1 MKYYHPLLNT
11 ISEDQSDWS
20 IPIERKYT
28 ETTENTSFKDGI
40 QFAFDSTSIGLWK
53 TCPRKYYYSIILGY
67 EPRIMAPPLAFGIA
81 FHTVMETW
89 EKLLSHQVDKH
100 TAFTRVVRLAGL
112 LGDRLPSGDNSRSKE
127 TLVRSVVWYLD
138 NFWEDKAITVI
149 LPNGK
154 PAVEM
159 HFKLPFM
166 NYSGQEVF
174 ICGHIDRLAQ
184 WQGKVYVSDFKTS
197 KYQLD
202 NRFFSQFKP
211 NTQLPLYLTACHII
225 AESIQDFPSAHGVI
239 IDGIQLGVNFTR
251 CARHVIEFSLEEINE
266 YIIDLQYWIKQ
277 AMDACKENYFPQNS
291 ESCQKYSGCHF
302 LEICSK
308 SPARRQVY
316 LDGSFVKRV
325 WHPLQPRN

>member
-11 ISEDQSDWS
+11 ISEDEADWS
-20 IPIERKYT
+20 IPIERTYA
-28 ETTENTSFKDGI
+28 EATENTSFKDGV

-53 TCPRKYYYSIILGY
+53 ACPRKYYYSIVLGY
-67 EPRIMAPPLAFGIA
+67 EPRVMASPLAFGIA

-89 EKLLSHQVDKH
+89 EKLLSHQVDKY

-112 LGDRLPSGDNSRSKE
+112 LGDRLPPGDNSRSKE

-138 NFWEDKAITVI
+138 NFWEDKAITVR
-149 LPNGK
+149 LPSGK

-166 NYSGQEVF
+166 DYRGQEVF

-184 WQGKVYVSDFKTS
+184 WQGKVYVSDFKTT

-202 NRFFSQFKP
+202 NHFFSQFKP
-211 NTQLPLYLTACHII
+211 STQLPLYLTACHII
-225 AESIQDFPSAHGVI
+225 AEDVQNFPSAHGVI
-239 IDGIQLGVNFTR
+239 IDGMQLGVNFTR
-251 CARHVIEFSLEEINE
+251 CARSVVEFSLEEINE
-266 YIIDLQYWIKQ
+266 YIEDLQYWIKS

-308 SPARRQVY
+308 SPARRQAY
-316 LDGSFVKRV
+316 LDGNFVKRV
-325 WHPLQPRN
+325 WSPLQPRN

>member
-11 ISEDQSDWS
+11 ISEDKSDWS
-20 IPIERKYT
+20 IPIEHKST
-28 ETTENTSFKDGI
+28 ETIENTSFKNGI
-40 QFAFDSTSIGLWK
+40 QFAYDSTSIGLWK
-53 TCPRKYYYSIILGY
+53 SCPRKYYYSIVLGY

-89 EKLLSHQVDKH
+89 EKLLSCKIDKH
-100 TAFTRVVRLAGL
+100 TAFIRVIRLAGL
-112 LGDRLPSGDNSRSKE
+112 LGDRLPSGDTSRSKE
-127 TLVRSVVWYLD
+127 TLVRSIVCYLD
-138 NFWEDKAITVI
+138 NFWEDKATTVI

-154 PAVEM
+154 PAAEM

-166 NYSGQEVF
+166 NYLGQEVF

-184 WQGKVYVSDFKTS
+184 WQDKVYVSDFKTS

-225 AESIQDFPSAHGVI
+225 AEDIQDFPSAHGVI

-251 CARHVIEFSLEEINE
+251 YARHIVEFSLEEINE
-266 YIIDLQYWIKQ
+266 YIIDLQYWVKQ
-277 AMDACKENYFPQNS
+277 AMDACAQNYFPQNT

-308 SPARRQVY
+308 SPARRQAY
-316 LDGSFVKRV
+316 LEGNFVKRT
-325 WHPLQPRN
+325 WNPLIPR